1 MRFLLVFALLACL
14 AHGLFVAA
22 QTSVPEPHEL
32 NSLGEREATASTT
45 AASET
50 FSDTASPSVTESA
63 ITHSNSTASSNATLP
78 ASTTITSLNTSQ
90 ASQGKGTYGKNS
102 TSPNALPIQPTVTPA
117 LGIGGFILIVTGAI
131 LAVIGIRN
139 LRVQVFLS
147 TAFLTS
153 LGVTVLIVYVMSPPV
168 RVAVQ
173 GAYLV
178 AVFFTGITFGALAIV
193 FKELTEGLGCL
204 LGGFCSSMW
213 LLSLKPGGLLTTTD
227 SKSGFIG
234 AISVAFYALSFSH
247 HTRPYGLI
255 VSTGI
260 SGGTAVALG
269 IDCFSRAGL
278 KEFWLYIW
286 GLNDNIF
293 PLNTNTYPITR
304 NIRVELAATVIIA
317 ILGVV
322 SQLRLW
328 KVVRERRRKEKEKR
342 DEEQKKKEEA
352 EAELGRKLE
361 EQNMQERKEWEARYG
376 GAEPAAGVSELG
388 DDTKCQADEMDA
400 MEKGD
405 VYDMKSI
412 AETSEG
418 SYRCSDCRERE
429 ANSDAGSDVTGATEG
444 DFDHAPTGTA
454 KEISDNLKEES
465 GPLPIKVFDGA
476 DAAKIKDDKSSD
488 MTAVIG
494 SDTATIRSKRLSG
507 PSCMPRTSRNDELP
521 MSQSQEALVSVDD
534 GTSSVHGTVDEGGN
548 LDSDCPTV
556 HDDSPGLTD
565 KVPEPDE
572 KPHVDENEQPQA
584 KPNHQSHGRKSPIDR
599 DGGERSTPNGSEES
613 PTPAIEEGPGK
624 DKTKGALNAESHTAA
639 SETSLTMV
647 NRQSNGS
654 SGRASDIVQEEEK
667 LERPSST
674 PADYQGE
681 SAIEEGRQPRNAT
694 KDTETATVVLKD
706 HEYDKPHSDGPEK
719 TDISDSENKKPHA
732 EDPSLPSPQSG
743 NGNKSKRKSPEPQ
756 PKIEPEPIKLEPPKL
771 NEETV
776 KELPKRTS
784 KVVQSYRTNEWAKHL
799 ADAEAPELEPI
810 KPIEE
815 EQPEHSPETEES
827 AAPVNVEELLQTPFN
842 AHPPPA
848 VEPRVQDTPSR
859 RESRR
864 VSNSSHIDQNKK
876 KSPNSPPPTAQPRF
890 SNGYQTNTLLGS
902 PGLTEPPPDETEAA
916 KPQWRGPAPLI
927 AVREDMMRNRLSSF
941 SLTMDPYSRT
951 SPGQLPVENLQRSAS
966 YRIHDGADDMPLSQ
980 RRAMLSQQ
988 QQTVT
993 TPLPVHTPYSTPRR
1007 VHSTG
1012 PSPTNT
1018 PAAMAAWRE
1027 SVQEDLR
1034 DRRNPLGKQGI
1045 PTGPQDRNNPPA
1057 YTQSQQRTP
1066 SSSHNIGNAIA
1077 EGMQRGDMSELHRE
1091 AMRRMQAK
1099 ANKTV
1104 KGA

>member
-1 MRFLLVFALLACL
+1 MRLLLVFALAAFLAP
-14 AHGLFVAA
+14 GLFVTA
-22 QTSVPEPHEL
+22 QTSVPGRHEL
-32 NSLGEREATASTT
+32 NNLREREATPSTT
-45 AASET
+45 TASET
-50 FSDTASPSVTESA
+50 F
-63 ITHSNSTASSNATLP
+63 N
-78 ASTTITSLNTSQ
+78 
-90 ASQGKGTYGKNS
+90 GKNS
-102 TSPNALPIQPTVTPA
+102 TSPDALPIQPTVTPA
-117 LGIGGFILIVTGAI
+117 LGIGGFILIVAGAV

-328 KVVRERRRKEKEKR
+328 KVVREQ
-342 DEEQKKKEEA
+342 D
-352 EAELGRKLE
+352 
-361 EQNMQERKEWEARYG
+361 NMQERKEWEARYG
-376 GAEPAAGVSELG
+376 GAEPAAGVSELADG
-388 DDTKCQADEMDA
+388 AKCQADEMDA

-405 VYDMKSI
+405 AYELKSI

-444 DFDHAPTGTA
+444 DFDHGPAGTA
-454 KEISDNLKEES
+454 KEISDKLKEES

-476 DAAKIKDDKSSD
+476 AAAKIKDDKSSD

-521 MSQSQEALVSVDD
+521 ISQSQEALVSVDD

-556 HDDSPGLTD
+556 HDDSGGVTE
-565 KVPEPDE
+565 KVPESDE
-572 KPHVDENEQPQA
+572 KRYIDDNEQQQAESKYQPQ
-584 KPNHQSHGRKSPIDR
+584 GRRSSIDKKSR
-599 DGGERSTPNGSEES
+599 VRSTQKESEEP
-613 PTPAIEEGPGK
+613 PTAAIEEKLGNYE
-624 DKTKGALNAESHTAA
+624 TKGGLDAKSHTAA
-639 SETSLTMV
+639 SEMSLTMV

-654 SGRASDIVQEEEK
+654 SGHDSDMVQGEEK
-667 LERPSST
+667 LEGPSST
-674 PADYQGE
+674 QGECLGE
-681 SAIEEGRQPRNAT
+681 SAVEEGRQQGDAT
-694 KDTETATVVLKD
+694 RDTETAATDLED
-706 HEYDKPHSDGPEK
+706 HDRDKSHSGGHEK
-719 TDISDSENKKPHA
+719 TDITDSQDQKPHA
-732 EDPSLPSPQSG
+732 ENPLPPSSQSG
-743 NGNKSKRKSPEPQ
+743 NGNKRVASHDKRKSPEPQ
-756 PKIEPEPIKLEPPKL
+756 PRIEPEPIKHEPPKL
-771 NEETV
+771 SEDTV
-776 KELPKRTS
+776 RELPKRTS

-815 EQPEHSPETEES
+815 EQPEYSPDAEE
-827 AAPVNVEELLQTPFN
+827 AAVPANVEELLQTPFN
-842 AHPPPA
+842 AQPPPA
-848 VEPRVQDTPSR
+848 VEPRVQDIPSR

-864 VSNSSHIDQNKK
+864 VSSGSHMDQIKK
-876 KSPNSPPPTAQPRF
+876 KTPHSPPQSAQPHF
-890 SNGYQTNTLLGS
+890 SNDGYHMNPLLGS
-902 PGLTEPPPDETEAA
+902 PAVLESPQDETEAA
-916 KPQWRGPAPLI
+916 KPQWRGPPPLI

-941 SLTMDPYSRT
+941 SLSMDPYSRT
-951 SPGQLPVENLQRSAS
+951 SPGQSPVENLQRSFS
-966 YRIHDGADDMPLSQ
+966 YRVHDGADDMPLSQ

-988 QQTVT
+988 TVMS
-993 TPLPVHTPYSTPRR
+993 PPPAHTPYSTSRR
-1007 VHSTG
+1007 NHASG

-1034 DRRNPLGKQGI
+1034 DRRNPLGKQSSSMV
-1045 PTGPQDRNNPPA
+1045 PTGPQDRNPPA
-1057 YTQSQQRTP
+1057 YTPSQQRP
-1066 SSSHNIGNAIA
+1066 SSNHIGNAIA
-1077 EGMQRGDMSELHRE
+1077 EGMQRGDMSDLHRE

>member
-1 MRFLLVFALLACL
+1 MRLLLVFALAAFLAP
-14 AHGLFVAA
+14 GLFVTA
-22 QTSVPEPHEL
+22 QTSVPGRHEL
-32 NSLGEREATASTT
+32 NNLREREATPSTAT
-45 AASET
+45 ASET

-78 ASTTITSLNTSQ
+78 ASTTTASLNTSQ
-90 ASQGKGTYGKNS
+90 ASKDGKNS
-102 TSPNALPIQPTVTPA
+102 TSPDALPIQPTVTPA
-117 LGIGGFILIVTGAI
+117 LGIGGFILIVAGAV

-342 DEEQKKKEEA
+342 DEEQKKKEQA

-361 EQNMQERKEWEARYG
+361 EDNMQERKEWEARYG
-376 GAEPAAGVSELG
+376 GAEPAAGVSELADG
-388 DDTKCQADEMDA
+388 AKCQADEMDA

-405 VYDMKSI
+405 AYELKSI

-444 DFDHAPTGTA
+444 DFDHGPAGTA
-454 KEISDNLKEES
+454 KEISDKLKEES

-476 DAAKIKDDKSSD
+476 AAAKIKDDKSSD

-556 HDDSPGLTD
+556 HDDSGGVTE
-565 KVPEPDE
+565 KVPESDE
-572 KPHVDENEQPQA
+572 KRYIDDNEQQQAESKYQPQ
-584 KPNHQSHGRKSPIDR
+584 GRPSSIDKKFR
-599 DGGERSTPNGSEES
+599 VRSTQKESEEP
-613 PTPAIEEGPGK
+613 PTAATEEKLGK
-624 DKTKGALNAESHTAA
+624 YETKGGLDAKSHTAA
-639 SETSLTMV
+639 SEMSLTMV

-654 SGRASDIVQEEEK
+654 SGHDSDMVQGEEK
-667 LERPSST
+667 LEGPSST
-674 PADYQGE
+674 QGECLGE
-681 SAIEEGRQPRNAT
+681 SAVEEGRQQGDAT
-694 KDTETATVVLKD
+694 RDTETAATDLED
-706 HEYDKPHSDGPEK
+706 HDRDKSHSGGHEK
-719 TDISDSENKKPHA
+719 TDITDSQDQKPHA
-732 EDPSLPSPQSG
+732 ENPLPPLSQSG
-743 NGNKSKRKSPEPQ
+743 NGNKRVASHDKRKSPEPQ
-756 PKIEPEPIKLEPPKL
+756 PRIEPEPIKHEPPKL
-771 NEETV
+771 SEDTV
-776 KELPKRTS
+776 RELPKRTS

-815 EQPEHSPETEES
+815 EQPEHSPDAEE
-827 AAPVNVEELLQTPFN
+827 AAVPVNVQELLQTPFN
-842 AHPPPA
+842 AQPPPA
-848 VEPRVQDTPSR
+848 VEPRVQDIPSR

-864 VSNSSHIDQNKK
+864 VSSGSHMDLIKK
-876 KSPNSPPPTAQPRF
+876 KTPHSPPQSAQPHF
-890 SNGYQTNTLLGS
+890 SNDGYHMNPLLGS
-902 PGLTEPPPDETEAA
+902 PAVLESPQDETEAA
-916 KPQWRGPAPLI
+916 KPQWRGPLPLI

-941 SLTMDPYSRT
+941 SLSMDPYSRT
-951 SPGQLPVENLQRSAS
+951 SPGQSPVENLQRSFS
-966 YRIHDGADDMPLSQ
+966 YRVHDGADDMPLSQ

-988 QQTVT
+988 TVMS
-993 TPLPVHTPYSTPRR
+993 PPPAHTPYSTSRR
-1007 VHSTG
+1007 NHASG

-1034 DRRNPLGKQGI
+1034 DRRNPLGKQSSSMV
-1045 PTGPQDRNNPPA
+1045 PTDPQDRNPPA
-1057 YTQSQQRTP
+1057 YTQSQQRP
-1066 SSSHNIGNAIA
+1066 SSNHIGNAIA
-1077 EGMQRGDMSELHRE
+1077 EGMQRGDMSDLHRE

>member
-1 MRFLLVFALLACL
+1 MRFLIVFALLACL

-22 QTSVPEPHEL
+22 QTSVPERHEL
-32 NSLGEREATASTT
+32 NSLEEREATPSTT
-45 AASET
+45 AAS
-50 FSDTASPSVTESA
+50 
-63 ITHSNSTASSNATLP
+63 
-78 ASTTITSLNTSQ
+78 
-90 ASQGKGTYGKNS
+90 GKNS
-102 TSPNALPIQPTVTPA
+102 TSPDALPIQPTVTPA

-293 PLNTNTYPITR
+293 PLNTTTYPITR

-361 EQNMQERKEWEARYG
+361 EDNMQERKEWEARYG
-376 GAEPAAGVSELG
+376 GGEPAAGVSELG

-444 DFDHAPTGTA
+444 DFDHAPAGTA
-454 KEISDNLKEES
+454 KEISDKLKEES

-521 MSQSQEALVSVDD
+521 MSQSKEALVSVDD

-548 LDSDCPTV
+548 LDSDCPTF
-556 HDDSPGLTD
+556 HNDSPGLTE
-565 KVPEPDE
+565 KVPKSDE

-584 KPNHQSHGRKSPIDR
+584 KPNHQSHDRKSPIDR
-599 DGGERSTPNGSEES
+599 DGGERSTQQGSEES
-613 PTPAIEEGPGK
+613 PTLAIEEGPEK
-624 DKTKGALNAESHTAA
+624 DETKGALNAESHTTA
-639 SETSLTMV
+639 SETSMTMV

-654 SGRASDIVQEEEK
+654 SGRASEIVQGEEK
-667 LERPSST
+667 LEGPSSN
-674 PADYQGE
+674 PAECLGK
-681 SAIEEGRQPRNAT
+681 SAIEEGRQPGDAT
-694 KDTETATVVLKD
+694 KDTETAAAVMKD
-706 HEYDKPHSDGPEK
+706 HECDKPHSDGPEK
-719 TDISDSENKKPHA
+719 TDISDSEEKSHA
-732 EDPSLPSPQSG
+732 EDPSPPSPQSG
-743 NGNKSKRKSPEPQ
+743 NGTKRAALHDKRKSPEPL
-756 PKIEPEPIKLEPPKL
+756 PRIEPEPIKLEHPKL

-815 EQPEHSPETEES
+815 EQPEYSPDTEE
-827 AAPVNVEELLQTPFN
+827 AAVPVNVEELLQTPFN
-842 AHPPPA
+842 AQPPPA

-864 VSNSSHIDQNKK
+864 VSNNSHIDQNKK
-876 KSPNSPPPTAQPRF
+876 KSPNSPPPAAQPRF

-951 SPGQLPVENLQRSAS
+951 SPGQVPVETLQRSAS

-988 QQTVT
+988 QQTVI

-1007 VHSTG
+1007 NHANG

-1066 SSSHNIGNAIA
+1066 SASHNIGNAIA